1 MSGETARRLDDAWTR
16 FLTGE
21 VLGQDDRCRLT
32 AALQGDD
39 VLHRRLLHDL
49 RLDGAL
55 KAAAQGEREG
65 DGFVRAMRA
74 RIAALSHPRSAGE
87 RPGAP
92 TRWRSRRVIGS
103 LLGLGAVAALIVSA
117 LIWRGFAPT
126 SRQASQVRPQV
137 PAVPAV
143 TQVLVT
149 SVIGQVQRYG
159 ADGRVRAVGPG
170 TSVEAGEWLATVGP
184 AARVR
189 TEHEDGTEVDL
200 GGDAVATGLGLRPG
214 RGRMFVA
221 RGRLRVALPPDGP
234 IPGMEVA
241 SPHAVVT
248 ADGCFS
254 LEVTADHTRIEVQ
267 RRRVR
272 VQSTGLPGW
281 TYVRAGQYALVRP
294 GQSLL
299 IQDVVPGRGR

>member
-1 MSGETARRLDDAWTR
+1 MSGQTARRLDDAWTR
-16 FLTGE
+16 FLAGE
-21 VLGQDDRCRLT
+21 ALGQDERCSLT
-32 AALQGDD
+32 AALQSDD

-74 RIAALSHPRSAGE
+74 RIAALSQHRPASEQSGAPLRVHPRG
-87 RPGAP
+87 
-92 TRWRSRRVIGS
+92 VFGS
-103 LLGLGAVAALIVSA
+103 LLGLGAVAALVIGA
-117 LIWRGFAPT
+117 LIWRGFLPAGRPV
-126 SRQASQVRPQV
+126 SPVQPQV
-137 PAVPAV
+137 PPVPAV

-149 SVIGQVQRYG
+149 SVTGQVQAYG
-159 ADGRVRAVGPG
+159 ADGRLRAVGPG
-170 TSVEAGEWLATVGP
+170 TSVENGEWLATVG
-184 AARVR
+184 ADARVR
-189 TEHEDGTEVDL
+189 TEHGDGTEVDL

-221 RGRLRVALPPDGP
+221 RGRLRVSLPPDGP
-234 IPGMEVA
+234 IPGLEVA

-248 ADGCFS
+248 ADGCFR

-272 VQSTGLPGW
+272 VQSTGLSGW
-281 TYVRAGQYALVRP
+281 TSVRAGQYALVRT
-294 GQSLL
+294 GQPAQVDGVSA
-299 IQDVVPGRGR
+299 GRGR